1 MDPMNAKR
9 ITATL
14 LTSVALVL
22 AACGSSDTSMP
33 LSAANCSPGSVD
45 GDLSLYNWT
54 DYIDPGLVAAFE
66 AEYGVR
72 VVEDFYASNEEMLV
86 KVSAGR
92 TGYDIVVPSDYMV
105 SIMRE
110 EGYLFELD
118 HTLLTNL
125 GNVSPE
131 FADPSYDPSLRF
143 SVPYLWG
150 TTGLGINASVLG
162 DVEPSWDLVFDP
174 EVAGSLPGRVALLD
188 DPRETL
194 GAALHWLGY
203 SPNTTDLAELE
214 EASAVI
220 RRAREWTVKFESI
233 LYGDLLVSGEV
244 VVAHGYSGNLLEVF
258 DGDERFAYL
267 VPQEGA
273 TIYAENLSI
282 LATAQHPCTAHT
294 FIDFIL
300 RPENHAALTNYIYY
314 PAPNSA
320 ALAFVDPELLENPAI
335 YPAEDVLGRLRFLED
350 TGEFEPEYANA
361 FLRATS

>member
-1 MDPMNAKR
+1 MEPMMINR
-9 ITATL
+9 WNATL
-14 LTSVALVL
+14 VASLSLLL
-22 AACGSSDTSMP
+22 ASCGSDAQP
-33 LSAANCSPGSVD
+33 VPGSAADCSPGSVD

-54 DYIDPGLVAAFE
+54 DYIDPGLVTSFE
-66 AEYGVR
+66 DEYGVR
-72 VVEDFYASNEEMLV
+72 VREDYYGSNEEMLV
-86 KVSAGR
+86 KVTAGG

-110 EGYLFELD
+110 EGLLLELD
-118 HTLLTNL
+118 HRLLTNL
-125 GNVSPE
+125 GNISE
-131 FADPSYDPSLRF
+131 GFADPAYDPGLRF

-150 TTGLGINASVLG
+150 TTGLGINAALLG
-162 DVEPSWDLVFDP
+162 EVEPSWDLVFDP
-174 EVAGSLPGRVALLD
+174 DVAGSLPGRVALLD

-203 SPNTTDLAELE
+203 SPNTTDITELE
-214 EASAVI
+214 EAAAVI
-220 RRAREWTVKFESI
+220 SRARAWTVTFESI
-233 LYGDLLVSGEV
+233 LYGDLLLSGEV
-244 VVAHGYSGNLLEVF
+244 VVAHGYSGNLLEAF
-258 DGDERFAYL
+258 GDDDRFAYL
-267 VPQEGA
+267 VPREGA

-282 LATAQHPCTAHT
+282 LATAPHPCTAHT

-320 ALAFVDPELLENPAI
+320 AIPFIDAELLTNPAV
-335 YPAEDVLGRLRFLED
+335 YPPADVLDRLLFLED